1 MFEFNWQTWIV
12 DVDGFVIVVDPC
24 AGNGRERPHI
34 QPIHQLNLPW
44 LERFAA
50 TGYTPE
56 RVDAAFCTHLH
67 CDHCGW
73 NTRRLGDRWVPIRK
87 YVAGIQIPPAIA
99 RSTIMRTYLKTAS
112 DLFWTRDSPQVSAN
126 HRIAPGVV
134 IEPAHG
140 HSVLRV
146 DYKGTRLR
154 FTRDA
159 FHHPLQMSETA
170 LNLGG
175 DDDLASAIATRET
188 LRSTIA
194 SEGSYFIPA
203 HFPAPHAGRIIAD
216 QDGQFRFVPL
226 EQRPW
231 AIDRTSPSGIFADI
245 TGPVAPDF
253 QRALQAWRG
262 VVWTSLPPAHTASHW
277 PESRHGL
284 ECGPGAQVAQ
294 AQPAALRPLK
304 VTKPLFHRRLSSSQC
319 LSHTESM

>member
-1 MFEFNWQTWIV
+1 
-12 DVDGFVIVVDPC
+12 G
-24 AGNGRERPHI
+24 
-34 QPIHQLNLPW
+34 
-44 LERFAA
+44 
-50 TGYTPE
+50 
-56 RVDAAFCTHLH
+56 H
-67 CDHCGW
+67 C
-73 NTRRLGDRWVPIRK
+73 
-87 YVAGIQIPPAIA
+87 
-99 RSTIMRTYLKTAS
+99 
-112 DLFWTRDSPQVSAN
+112 
-126 HRIAPGVV
+126 
-134 IEPAHG
+134 
-140 HSVLRV
+140 VLRI
-146 DYKGTRLR
+146 DYKEIRLR
-154 FTRDA
+154 FTGDA
-159 FHHPLQMSETA
+159 FHHPLQVSDTA
-170 LNLGG
+170 LHLGG

-284 ECGPGAQVAQ
+284 ECAPGAQVAQ
-294 AQPAALRPLK
+294 AQPAALRGPQSDQ
-304 VTKPLFHRRLSSSQC
+304 TSFPSPLSSSQC
-319 LSHTESM
+319 LSHTKSMRK

>member
-1 MFEFNWQTWIV
+1 M
-12 DVDGFVIVVDPC
+12 
-24 AGNGRERPHI
+24 
-34 QPIHQLNLPW
+34 W
-44 LERFAA
+44 LEHA
-50 TGYTPE
+50 TPRRPLGTDPEVRRWNPDTPGH
-56 RVDAAFCTHLH
+56 RAVDYNANVFEDSVRPVL
-67 CDHCGW
+67 D
-73 NTRRLGDRWVPIRK
+73 
-87 YVAGIQIPPAIA
+87 AGLA
-99 RSTIMRTYLKTAS
+99 TI
-112 DLFWTRDSPQVSAN
+112 VSAN

-245 TGPVAPDF
+245 RD
-253 QRALQAWRG
+253 Q
-262 VVWTSLPPAHTASHW
+262 
-277 PESRHGL
+277 
-284 ECGPGAQVAQ
+284 
-294 AQPAALRPLK
+294 
-304 VTKPLFHRRLSSSQC
+304 
-319 LSHTESM
+319 